1 MNVFL
6 HSKSQIMMMNP
17 ILDINISF
25 SMVLQQEH
33 EMMSSN
39 SYSASEAT
47 YESTMPMQVNSTQ
60 CNSHDKGGSYKGKG
74 QGFPKGESILYSLW

>member
-17 ILDINISF
+17 ILDINLSF

-39 SYSASEAT
+39 SYFASEAT
-47 YESTMPMQVNSTQ
+47 YESTMPMQVNSTPS
-60 CNSHDKGGSYKGKG
+60 NSHDKRGSYKGKG
-74 QGFPKGESILYSLW
+74 QGFLKGESILYSLW